1 MLRINT
7 KLFSYDKASSEFV
20 QELSTLLGNV
30 RGGLGPQLID
40 LMVGF
45 ELQSDRTGAVV
56 HCRFVRTEFCGTED
70 HEVVAW
76 HFVSTGPVAFTVV
89 ILND

>member
-7 KLFSYDKASSEFV
+7 NLFSYDKASKEFV
-20 QELSTLLGNV
+20 QELSTIQGNI
-30 RGGLGPQLID
+30 RIGAQIID
-40 LMVGF
+40 LMQGI
-45 ELQSDRTGAVV
+45 ELQSERTGAVV
-56 HCRFVRTEFCGTED
+56 RCRFVRTEFCGTED

-76 HFVSTGPVAFTVV
+76 HFVSTGPVAFSVV